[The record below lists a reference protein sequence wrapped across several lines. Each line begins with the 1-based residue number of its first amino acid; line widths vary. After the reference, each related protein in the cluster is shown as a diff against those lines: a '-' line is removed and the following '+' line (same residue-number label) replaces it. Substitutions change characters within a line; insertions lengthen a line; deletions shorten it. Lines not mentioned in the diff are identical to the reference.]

1 MSKKFGF
8 YYYYY
13 YYYYGKQT
21 PQFASSEIGQGFIA
35 QLLAPNNQ
43 SGKTTAG

>member
-21 PQFASSEIGQGFIA
+21 PQFASSEIGEGFIA
-35 QLLAPNNQ
+35 KLM
-43 SGKTTAG
+43 SGKATAG